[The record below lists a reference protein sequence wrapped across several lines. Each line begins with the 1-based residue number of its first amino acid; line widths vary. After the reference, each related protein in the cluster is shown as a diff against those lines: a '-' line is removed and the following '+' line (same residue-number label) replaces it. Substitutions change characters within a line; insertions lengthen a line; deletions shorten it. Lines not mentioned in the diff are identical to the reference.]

1 VHKGLCEAVSLRPS
15 AVKLTIPIEHVDHTF
30 DEDVRAILPENAKHD
45 ICQAGRCLAFDYP
58 LLLDSTLH
66 VQLKVYF
73 LGI

>member
-1 VHKGLCEAVSLRPS
+1 MSFLTIRVSLRPS

-45 ICQAGRCLAFDYP
+45 ICKLVDVWLLTYP